1 VSKTAVA
8 ESWENKTPSPVQIAE
23 ILRLHGAW
31 LRGEADGA
39 RANLAGAN
47 LAGANLAGAN
57 LDGAYLARANRRVS
71 GRRESGRRVSG
82 RRESGR
88 RVSGRRESGRRE
100 SGRRESGRRES
111 GRRESGPRVSGRRES
126 GRRESGGANLDGETR
141 LPAGFAWKLYL
152 SELVPALLTA
162 GGKKLEEVANSE
174 TWGCHSWGS
183 EGREL
188 ACPIAT
194 AFDVHQISD
203 VPILY
208 REQANFFIQ
217 VFDAK
222 LVPLDAV
229 LGKPAEVAAE

>member
-1 VSKTAVA
+1 VSKSAVVV
-8 ESWENKTPSPVQIAE
+8 EGWENKTPSPVQIAE

-39 RANLAGAN
+39 RANLDGANLDGAYLAGAN
-47 LAGANLAGAN
+47 LAGANLARAYLAGANLAGANLARANLARANLAGAYLAGANLARAYLAGANLDGANLAGAN
-57 LDGAYLARANRRVS
+57 LDGANLA
-71 GRRESGRRVSG
+71 
-82 RRESGR
+82 
-88 RVSGRRESGRRE
+88 
-100 SGRRESGRRES
+100 
-111 GRRESGPRVSGRRES
+111 
-126 GRRESGGANLDGETR
+126 GANLDGETR

-229 LGKPAEVAAE
+229 LGKPAEVVAE

>member
-39 RANLAGAN
+39 RANLAGA
-47 LAGANLAGAN
+47 
-57 LDGAYLARANRRVS
+57 YLA
-71 GRRESGRRVSG
+71 
-82 RRESGR
+82 
-88 RVSGRRESGRRE
+88 
-100 SGRRESGRRES
+100 
-111 GRRESGPRVSGRRES
+111 
-126 GRRESGGANLDGETR
+126 GETR
-141 LPAGFAWKLYL
+141 LPAGFAGKLYL

-229 LGKPAEVAAE
+229 LGKPAEVVAE